1 LLASVSAQTPS
12 LLADL
17 LTQAGIVDPLITV
30 KSDVE
35 AVGTLHQPD
44 REPPLAV
51 FVDVPDLTDGTRLIA
66 WIVSSP
72 TTRLIPV
79 FAIVGAT
86 GPNRA
91 EVEGYKPTAIITH
104 PLNAAD
110 ISKCI
115 ELSPLLR
122 GARRTGGP
130 APPAAGRSSSPFS
143 LLLAL

>member
-51 FVDVPDLTDGTRLIA
+51 FVDVPELTDATRLIA

-79 FAIVGAT
+79 FAIIGPT
-86 GPNRA
+86 GPQQT
-91 EVEGYKPTAIITH
+91 EVEGYKPTAIISH
-104 PLNAAD
+104 PLKAAD

-122 GARRTGGP
+122 GAKRTDGST
-130 APPAAGRSSSPFS
+130 PAAPGRSSSPFS
-143 LLLAL
+143 LMLTL